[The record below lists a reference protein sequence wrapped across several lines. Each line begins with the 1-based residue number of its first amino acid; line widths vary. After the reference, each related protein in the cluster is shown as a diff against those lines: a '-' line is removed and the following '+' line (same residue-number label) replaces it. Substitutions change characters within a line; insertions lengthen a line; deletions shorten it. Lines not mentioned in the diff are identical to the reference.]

1 MTIELDKDTKKALV
15 ASIKRYFDENL
26 DDDIGDLK
34 ASLLLEF
41 CLKEIG
47 PTIYNQAISDAETFL
62 QDKVADLENGCW
74 EAEFAFWP
82 EGRRGRR

>member
-1 MTIELDKDTKKALV
+1 MTIELDNDTRKALV

-47 PTIYNQAISDAETFL
+47 PTIYNQAISDAETFF
-62 QDKVADLENGCW
+62 QGKVAELENNLW
-74 EAEFAFWP
+74 EPEFGYWP
-82 EGRRGRR
+82 GGRGRR

>member
-1 MTIELDKDTKKALV
+1 MTIELDKDTKTALV
-15 ASIKRYFDENL
+15 SSIKRYFAENL

-62 QDKVADLENGCW
+62 QDKVADLENSCW
-74 EAEFAFWP
+74 EPEFGYWP
-82 EGRRGRR
+82 DARGRR